1 MAIMRWNTTSLP
13 DPFDELDR
21 LQEEMNR
28 LFGLT
33 FRPDNTGIFDRSEV
47 PAVDLLE
54 EADRFLVLVDLPGIE
69 KQDLELTV
77 APHVLTL
84 RGERSGTKGGK
95 AGKGRVYRDE
105 TWEGSFQRTISLPEG
120 ADTEKISAELSDGVL
135 RIEIAKKAEL
145 KPRQISVV
153 AK

>member
-47 PAVDLLE
+47 PAVDLIE
-54 EADRFLVLVDLPGIE
+54 EADKFLILVDLPGLE
-69 KQDLELTV
+69 KQALELTA

-84 RGERSGTKGGK
+84 RGERTPQKGGK
-95 AGKGRVYRDE
+95 NGKGRVYREE
-105 TWEGSFQRTISLPEG
+105 TWEGHFQRTISLPEA
-120 ADTEKISAELSDGVL
+120 ADIDKISAELNNGVL